1 MARSPL
7 ATSLN
12 RPTNKSLRSIVIAL
26 SVLLTASLWSC
37 SPKRVATS
45 SFRSLD
51 VDSGWHRSMPLV
63 FTPQYGDSALRYD
76 VTLAVRHTNA
86 YPYANLSLV
95 VDMMGGDSASKNRRS
110 VNFTLADDAGNWKG
124 AGFGA
129 LYQVQTLLAHNVTPE
144 TVSRVVVWQAMA
156 NVETLGQITDVGIIV
171 TPIE

>member
-1 MARSPL
+1 MARCPL

-12 RPTNKSLRSIVIAL
+12 RPTNKSLRIIVIVI

-110 VNFTLADDAGNWKG
+110 VNFALADDAGNWQG
-124 AGFGA
+124 AGFGT
-129 LYQVQTLLAHNVTPE
+129 LYQDTVLLCGVIDPSEAR
-144 TVSRVVVWQAMA
+144 SVVVWQAMH
-156 NVETLGQITDVGIIV
+156 ECDTLTGLTDIGLIV
-171 TPIE
+171 NPI

>member
-1 MARSPL
+1 MARCPL

-12 RPTNKSLRSIVIAL
+12 RTTNRSLRISVIVI

-45 SFRSLD
+45 SFHSLD

-86 YPYANLSLV
+86 YPSANLSLV
-95 VDMMGGDSASKNRRS
+95 VDMMGGEDKHEH
-110 VNFTLADDAGNWKG
+110 D
-124 AGFGA
+124 
-129 LYQVQTLLAHNVTPE
+129 
-144 TVSRVVVWQAMA
+144 
-156 NVETLGQITDVGIIV
+156 
-171 TPIE
+171 